1 MSVRVFLKTKRSN
14 SEEKYRF
21 THHPPPH
28 LHHRLLPRCPH
39 LRSPL
44 HPAGTKTA
52 DANSQCLFRI
62 SRKVRVPSWKCV
74 VERSLNSG
82 LPRSESQSR
91 LMYHKLQS
99 EFYYCLLNVNCEHL
113 NCAAKAVYF
122 WPTQPRAEHWPA
134 STHEHE
140 KKHDDVLLVTPEW
153 FYFAKNQTNPAFRCF
168 YWNHL

>member
-91 LMYHKLQS
+91 LMYHKLTI
-99 EFYYCLLNVNCEHL
+99 
-113 NCAAKAVYF
+113 K
-122 WPTQPRAEHWPA
+122 
-134 STHEHE
+134 
-140 KKHDDVLLVTPEW
+140 VLLLFTERKLWTFKLCCKSCVFLTDSATRRTLTSLYSWTWEKAW
-153 FYFAKNQTNPAFRCF
+153 WCF
-168 YWNHL
+168 TSDAWMVLLC